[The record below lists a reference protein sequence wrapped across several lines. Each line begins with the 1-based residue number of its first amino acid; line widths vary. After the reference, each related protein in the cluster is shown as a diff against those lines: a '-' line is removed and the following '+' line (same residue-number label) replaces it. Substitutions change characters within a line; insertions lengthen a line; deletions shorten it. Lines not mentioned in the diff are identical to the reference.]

1 MARSRPGEG
10 PVSAAEFAQMPE
22 RIAEHF
28 EDVRELVEREL
39 QEEEA

>member
-10 PVSAAEFAQMPE
+10 PVSEEEFAQMPE

-28 EDVRELVEREL
+28 EHVRELMEREL
-39 QEEEA
+39 QEQEA